1 MAGHLFDVSQQRV
14 SNGHERSRQG
24 TNVIGLDEILAK
36 FERIKLLK
44 LDCEG
49 SEFPIL
55 LTSRLLGKVEKII
68 GEYHEI
74 DPATMQFLDPQAK
87 LPGLT
92 AYPAH
97 LLADRLQACGFEVTL
112 TRGAP
117 YIGSFR
123 ACNRQLKDK

>member
-14 SNGHERSRQG
+14 SNGNERSRQCI
-24 TNVIGLDEILAK
+24 NVIALDEILAK

-55 LTSRLLGKVEKII
+55 LTSRLLARVEKII
-68 GEYHEI
+68 GEYHEV
-74 DPATMQFLDPQAK
+74 DTATMQSLDPKAK

-97 LLADRLQACGFEVTL
+97 LLADKLQTCGFEVKL
-112 TRGAP
+112 TSNAP
-117 YIGSFR
+117 HIGSFR
-123 ACNRQLKDK
+123 ACNTQLRDK